1 MRAIAFRL
9 YKSLTHH
16 QFNFITEL
24 RSIHFIGRSVGR
36 SCVGARAIARH
47 TYSTLLY
54 SILLYSSLFFSI
66 LLFSIGV
73 TFGATQ
79 RYSFR
84 YSCVTVSVTII
95 FSRFSTKKI
104 YNIRKI
110 FFLSST
116 HAHFLFF
123 ELFHQYLHKISTSI
137 ACTYAKNVF

>member
-9 YKSLTHH
+9 YKSLTYH

-24 RSIHFIGRSVGR
+24 RSIHFIGRLVGR
-36 SCVGARAIARH
+36 SCGGARERV
-47 TYSTLLY
+47 TY
-54 SILLYSSLFFSI
+54 LLYSSILYSSLLFSI

-73 TFGATQ
+73 TFGVTQ

-95 FSRFSTKKI
+95 FSRSSTKKI
-104 YNIRKI
+104 NNIRKI

-116 HAHFLFF
+116 HAHFYFLSFTINTFIRSPPLQPVLMQKTFF
-123 ELFHQYLHKISTSI
+123 GQR
-137 ACTYAKNVF
+137 